1 MTKIC
6 AVEFLRATEF
16 MLYRVYAVAR
26 PSVTRVDY
34 TKQLKLGL

>member
-6 AVEFLRATEF
+6 AVEFLRATEY
-16 MLYRVYAVAR
+16 MLYRVYAR

-34 TKQLKLGL
+34 TKQLKLGS